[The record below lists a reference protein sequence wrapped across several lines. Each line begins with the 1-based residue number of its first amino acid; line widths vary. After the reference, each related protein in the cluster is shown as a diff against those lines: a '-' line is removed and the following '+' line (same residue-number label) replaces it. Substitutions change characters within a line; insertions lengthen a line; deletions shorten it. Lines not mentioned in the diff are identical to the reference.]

1 MLDLEHFMPTHL
13 HFGRGKTNK
22 IGELCIPIGRK
33 ALIVTGKN
41 STKATGLLERTI
53 NILQKSG
60 IESVVF
66 DRVPE
71 NPLTT
76 TVEEGV
82 ALFQIE
88 KCDFVIGLGGGSP
101 IDTAKGIAFMA
112 VNPGNI
118 SDYIFGRPGN
128 GAAPVI
134 AIPTTAGTG
143 SEADSLAVFTN
154 PETCDKKS
162 LKSPYIY
169 PRYAIIDPEL
179 MTTLP
184 PHLIAATG
192 FDALCHAIEAF
203 IAQGSTPLSDLLAL
217 QAIKTISL
225 HLPRVFQNPNDL
237 EAWDEVAF
245 GSTLG
250 GMVIDRAGVV
260 LVHGLEHPL
269 SGLYNIRHGEG
280 LAALMPACLAFSLPE
295 AQHKLSLVTQA
306 MGEETDVVAAIN
318 KLRKQ
323 IGLDFTLSQLGVK
336 ASDLDWLTEN
346 SLRATIK
353 PIQNSP
359 RVPNQQEIKAI
370 YSSCL

>member
-1 MLDLEHFMPTHL
+1 MLDFEHFMPTHL

-33 ALIVTGKN
+33 ALIVTGKK

-53 NILQKSG
+53 NILQQSG
-60 IESVVF
+60 IGSIVF

-82 ALFQIE
+82 ALFQNE

-134 AIPTTAGTG
+134 AVPTTAGTG

-154 PETCDKKS
+154 PETRDKKS

-169 PRYAIIDPEL
+169 PRHAIIDPEL

-203 IAQGSTPLSDLLAL
+203 IAKGSTPLSDSLAL

-225 HLPRVFQNPNDL
+225 HLPLVFQNPNDL

-280 LAALMPACLAFSLPE
+280 LAALMPACLAFLLPE
-295 AQHKLSLVTQA
+295 AQLKLGLVAQA
-306 MGEETDVVAAIN
+306 MGEDTDVVAAIN

-323 IGLDFTLSQLGVK
+323 IGLDFTLSKLGVK

-359 RVPNQQEIKAI
+359 RVPTQQEIKAI
-370 YSSCL
+370 YASCL